1 MGGISALQLENNY
14 AFALMKMSMRD
25 MASQAQDMIEL
36 LSDVP
41 TTVSAPA
48 QYNFDVWA

>member
-1 MGGISALQLENNY
+1 MGGISAMQFENNY

-25 MASQAQDMIEL
+25 MASQAQEALEM

-41 TTVSAPA
+41 TVSAPA
-48 QYNFDVWA
+48 QYSFDVWA

>member
-1 MGGISALQLENNY
+1 MDGISAMQFQTNY
-14 AFALMKMSMRD
+14 TFALMKMSMRD
-25 MASQAQDMIEL
+25 AETQAQELIEM

-41 TTVSAPA
+41 APA